1 MLSNFD
7 IDLLVKKMEI
17 KNFRGCFYKDT
28 LKEIKSN
35 SSYILNLN
43 SEYDEDGNRNKGSH
57 WTALCIDDNKQAIYF
72 DSFGLEPPK
81 EVKNLLKS
89 NQYKIGNTKKNIQSL
104 MSNLCGFFC
113 LAFIYFLNVSKFRTK
128 NIIYDASIFIDLFE
142 DLDLT
147 HDVFK
152 NEYVLSLFFTDKK
165 SKELLFKN
173 NNIGMNEN
181 NKIDNK
187 FNIENKKIRK

>member
-1 MLSNFD
+1 
-7 IDLLVKKMEI
+7 MEI
-17 KNFRGCFYKDT
+17 KNFKGCFYKDK

-43 SEYDEDGNRNKGSH
+43 SEFDENGNRNKGSH
-57 WTALCIDDNKQAIYF
+57 WVALCVDDDKQAIYF
-72 DSFGLEPPK
+72 DSYGLEPPK
-81 EVKNLLKS
+81 EIKHLLKS

-142 DLDLT
+142 DLDKVN
-147 HDVFK
+147 DVFK

-181 NKIDNK
+181 NKIENK
-187 FNIENKKIRK
+187 SDIENNKVRK

>member
-1 MLSNFD
+1 
-7 IDLLVKKMEI
+7 
-17 KNFRGCFYKDT
+17 
-28 LKEIKSN
+28 
-35 SSYILNLN
+35 
-43 SEYDEDGNRNKGSH
+43 
-57 WTALCIDDNKQAIYF
+57 
-72 DSFGLEPPK
+72 
-81 EVKNLLKS
+81 
-89 NQYKIGNTKKNIQSL
+89 

-142 DLDLT
+142 DLDKVN
-147 HDVFK
+147 DVFK

-181 NKIDNK
+181 NKIENK
-187 FNIENKKIRK
+187 SDIENNKVRK